1 MSEMFT
7 IHLPKYLKSKMTMF
21 KIGWSDE
28 AKKFVEARV
37 KQLEFS
43 QLIDE
48 IEREA
53 EARKTD

>member
-1 MSEMFT
+1 
-7 IHLPKYLKSKMTMF
+7 MTMF